1 MYASQVVNSGLWV
14 ASIPSFRNCLPISN
28 TRSSPPTTRVF
39 RKISVAIRSD
49 KSWPSAFDLHVG
61 LSGSQVISVMQDSRA
76 HSVRVECAKA
86 RAGNIASTGR
96 VN

>member
-28 TRSSPPTTRVF
+28 TRSSPPTTRVL

-49 KSWPSAFDLHVG
+49 RSWPSALDLH
-61 LSGSQVISVMQDSRA
+61 SRPGA
-76 HSVRVECAKA
+76 RGKA
-86 RAGNIASTGR
+86 IGESRW
-96 VN
+96 